1 MCFYEK
7 IKELIQNDYRLNFTQ
22 STRFLMQI
30 VLIKCGVFREENV
43 DINSE
48 LSEDDLCKILDVMR
62 KDVDEL
68 LKKKEYDGHKR
79 YGHY

>member
-1 MCFYEK
+1 MRFYEK

-22 STRFLMQI
+22 YNRFLMQI
-30 VLIKCGVFREENV
+30 VLIKRGFFRAENV

-62 KDVDEL
+62 KDLDGI
-68 LKKKEYDGHKR
+68 LKGEW
-79 YGHY
+79 